1 MSVAL
6 PALLAGLS
14 VAVALGPAP
23 VPLRLA
29 AVLPARPSSAAH
41 RRPRRGRRL
50 SVPVASCALGGVA
63 VALVVGGRAGLVL
76 GLALALAGPRA
87 LARLEPRAVREER
100 ERLAADLPLALDL
113 LAACLTGGAPLT
125 EAVRAVSE
133 AVPGPCGHRLAR
145 VAAALEVGS
154 PPSDAWRVLAAGSG
168 PQPLPEDELAAAAA
182 RVLARSGD
190 GGTPVAAAVCRLAS
204 EAREAGRAR
213 GQAAA
218 ERAGVLAV
226 APLGLCFL
234 PAFVLLGVVPVI
246 AGLVGPLLSG
256 L

>member
-1 MSVAL
+1 VSNAL

-14 VAVALGPAP
+14 AAVALASAPAP
-23 VPLRLA
+23 GRLTS
-29 AVLPARPSSAAH
+29 VLPSPAPPARRGS
-41 RRPRRGRRL
+41 PRRGL
-50 SVPVASCALGGVA
+50 QVAGPAASCALGGVA
-63 VALVVGGRAGLVL
+63 VALVVGGPVGVVL

-87 LARLEPRAVREER
+87 LARLEPRSVRADR

-113 LAACLTGGAPLT
+113 LAACLAGGAPLT
-125 EAVRAVSE
+125 EAVRAVAC
-133 AVPGPCGHRLAR
+133 AVPGPCGARLGR

-154 PPSDAWRVLAAGSG
+154 PPGEAWSALAPGPDWGSVG
-168 PQPLPEDELAAAAA
+168 QDELASAAVRA
-182 RVLARSGD
+182 LARSGD
-190 GGTPVAAAVCRLAS
+190 GGAPVAAAVARLAA

-234 PAFVLLGVVPVI
+234 PAFVLLGIVPVL
-246 AGLVGPLLSG
+246 AGLIGPLLAG
-256 L
+256 R